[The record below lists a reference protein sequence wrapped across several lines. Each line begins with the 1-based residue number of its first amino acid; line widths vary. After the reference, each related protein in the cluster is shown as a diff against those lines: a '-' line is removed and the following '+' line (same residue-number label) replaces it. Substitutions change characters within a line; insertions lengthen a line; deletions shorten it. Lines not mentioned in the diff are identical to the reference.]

1 MFLPFLR
8 HHILWCRRM
17 SGPKDCPS
25 DSLLPHLEGAALS
38 SRAVVWRLPL
48 DHATRSEATNHF
60 SYNIVKDPMNIRDLN
75 ATILRLSLDLRSIAR
90 CPLDC
95 RALRFV
101 KT

>member
-1 MFLPFLR
+1 
-8 HHILWCRRM
+8 M

-60 SYNIVKDPMNIRDLN
+60 SYNIVKDPMHIRDFRAASCIPLGQETSRN
-75 ATILRLSLDLRSIAR
+75 GLIAR
-90 CPLDC
+90 TPP
-95 RALRFV
+95 
-101 KT
+101 